1 MKPTTRSIVVLGSL
15 LTVLAI
21 VLCVCGCGGGPAVNP
36 NPSAQSWKFVIFGD
50 TRGDYD
56 QAKTPPYDFA
66 TATGVS
72 LVLPQIA
79 AKIASMNPEFVLH
92 VGDLICGDLYNV
104 AIEAHAPGVVAI
116 PYDQQF
122 GAFKTAVQPI
132 TAANI
137 PLYTVRGNHE
147 VSAMEGLNG
156 NPDPTLAAAYYQA
169 FGQYMPQNNPN
180 QRGLTYSFSHK
191 QVTVVVVDQYS
202 TYVPPTP
209 PPIPWYSP
217 ANAIWGTNFWGPH
230 TIDQAWVSAQLRR
243 ASTPFKIV
251 MAHEPI
257 FIASGVP
264 FAPNAPDYAWSSE
277 LYFGPPAFGGTASR
291 QQFVDMLGDSGVQLY
306 AVGHEHNLSV
316 GSFTDSAG
324 HTMYQLT
331 TGNGGAFPMDNVPD
345 PPTPEAALHD
355 VHAELYR
362 PGFTLVTVDPDANT
376 MLMEYYVTDTNGS
389 GWSQEPFTTQM
400 AGSSPPQ

>member
-1 MKPTTRSIVVLGSL
+1 MKQTTRFVFASVSL
-15 LTVLAI
+15 LTVLAL
-21 VLCVCGCGGGPAVNP
+21 VLCGCGSGAGNP
-36 NPSAQSWKFVIFGD
+36 TPSAQSWKFVIFGD
-50 TRGDYD
+50 TRGDFD
-56 QAKTPPYDFA
+56 PTKTPPYDLG

-72 LVLPQIA
+72 PVLPQIA
-79 AKIASMNPEFVLH
+79 AKIASMKPDFVLH
-92 VGDLICGDLYNV
+92 VGDLIMGDGYLD
-104 AIEAHAPGVVAI
+104 ATEIGIPGIVAI
-116 PYDQQF
+116 PYAQQF
-122 GAFKTAVQPI
+122 AAFKTAVQPI
-132 TAANI
+132 TAAHI

-147 VSAMEGLNG
+147 VSNTEGAHG

-169 FGQYMPQNNPN
+169 YGQYMPQNDPN

-202 TYVPPTP
+202 TYVPPIP
-209 PPIPWYSP
+209 PPVPWYRSVDP
-217 ANAIWGTNFWGPH
+217 NWGTNFWGFH

-264 FAPNAPDYAWSSE
+264 VVPNTPDYSWSPE

-306 AVGHEHNLSV
+306 AAGHVHNLSV

-331 TGNGGAFPMDNVPD
+331 TGNGGAFPMNSVPD
-345 PPTPEAALHD
+345 PPAPEWALRD
-355 VHAELYR
+355 VHAELYK

-389 GWSQEPFTTQM
+389 GWSQEPFTTLM